1 MIQYKIN
8 IWYRKMLEENFKK
21 FQVFKKK
28 WSVRIKYNKDRLVEI
43 NNSNIN
49 CFEVILFEW

>member
-43 NNSNIN
+43 NNSNIK